1 MSKHQLCKFIALLL
15 LTLSSAVAQEK
26 SNFSEE
32 NLPDK
37 SVVQKVANTTP
48 TVPDGSKSII
58 INQGKNDLANLLLG
72 NKVSSLMFTDDE
84 NSNIERAIDSLKN
97 NQIYS
102 PEETEEEKA
111 EAEADPNEKKEVPKV
126 EEKKSDENE
135 KSYIYLASIIY
146 FTAQDWVVW
155 VNEQKITPKT
165 NDRTKEL
172 YLRSVQKDQVDI
184 MWTISLSKWKI
195 LSGRKSETSAPKIN
209 ANNQVE
215 VGFKLKPNQTFILS
229 TNSVVEGKAVIA
241 LLKKKE
247 EEKKAKTSATSG
259 TTVKTPSK

>member
-1 MSKHQLCKFIALLL
+1 MSQKLYKFFLVILLISPL
-15 LTLSSAVAQEK
+15 LNLGSAAAQG
-26 SNFSEE
+26 FSEE

-37 SVVQKVANTTP
+37 TVEKKVAIDTP
-48 TVPDGSKSII
+48 AVVDGSKSTLMTKARS
-58 INQGKNDLANLLLG
+58 GLANFLMG
-72 NKVSSLMFTDDE
+72 NKVGSLMFTDDE
-84 NSNIERAIDSLKN
+84 NSNIDRAVDSLKN
-97 NQIYS
+97 NQVYT

-111 EAEADPNEKKEVPKV
+111 AIDPEAKKEAPKV

-146 FTAQDWVVW
+146 FTPQDWVVW

-165 NDRTKEL
+165 NSRGKEL
-172 YLRSVQKDQVDI
+172 YLRSVQKDRVDV
-184 MWTISLSKWKI
+184 MWTISISKWKI

-215 VGFKLKPNQTFILS
+215 VNFSLKPNQTFILS

-247 EEKKAKTSATSG
+247 EEKKAKAADG
-259 TTVKTPSK
+259 VKTGATPSKN

>member
-1 MSKHQLCKFIALLL
+1 MSQNLCKFFLIILLISPL
-15 LTLSSAVAQEK
+15 FNLTSVAAQG
-26 SNFSEE
+26 FSEE

-37 SVVQKVANTTP
+37 TVAKNTSIDSP
-48 TVPDGSKSII
+48 PLADGSKSTLITKAKS
-58 INQGKNDLANLLLG
+58 GLANLLLG
-72 NKVSSLMFTDDE
+72 NKVGSLMFTDDE
-84 NSNIERAIDSLKN
+84 NSNIDRAVDSLKN
-97 NQIYS
+97 NQVYT

-111 EAEADPNEKKEVPKV
+111 ATDPDAKKEAPKV

-146 FTAQDWVVW
+146 FTEQDWVVW

-165 NDRTKEL
+165 NIRGKEL
-172 YLRSVQKDQVDI
+172 YLRSVQKDRVDV
-184 MWTISLSKWKI
+184 MWTISISKWKI

-215 VGFKLKPNQTFILS
+215 VNFSLKPNQTFILS

-247 EEKKAKTSATSG
+247 EEKKAKAATTG
-259 TTVKTPSK
+259 KN